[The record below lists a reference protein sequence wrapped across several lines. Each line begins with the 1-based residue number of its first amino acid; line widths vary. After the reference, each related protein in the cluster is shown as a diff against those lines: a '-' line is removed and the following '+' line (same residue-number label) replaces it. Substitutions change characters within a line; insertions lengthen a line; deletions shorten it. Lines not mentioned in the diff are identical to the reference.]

1 MVALVAAHE
10 LEMVLVA
17 PFVCP
22 KVRQSVL
29 DSEIALESVLV
40 LAALNWSVLV

>member
-10 LEMVLVA
+10 LELVLVA
-17 PFVCP
+17 PFVWA

-40 LAALNWSVLV
+40 LAALNSSVLV

>member
-10 LEMVLVA
+10 LELVLVA
-17 PFVCP
+17 QFVWP

>member
-10 LEMVLVA
+10 LELVLVA
-17 PFVCP
+17 QFVWL

-40 LAALNWSVLV
+40 LAALNSSVLV